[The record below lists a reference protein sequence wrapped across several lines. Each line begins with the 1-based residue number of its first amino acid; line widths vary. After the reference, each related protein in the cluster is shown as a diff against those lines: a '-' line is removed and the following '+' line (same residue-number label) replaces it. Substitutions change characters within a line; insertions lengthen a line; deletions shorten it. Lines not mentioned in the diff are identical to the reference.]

1 MLDLD
6 CKVKRPKFVKI
17 HRNRQWHYLAKDA
30 NTDDVDGDDD
40 TSGEEEE
47 REKKE
52 KLLNNDLHIL
62 TFMKRGMIKG

>member
-1 MLDLD
+1 MD
-6 CKVKRPKFVKI
+6 
-17 HRNRQWHYLAKDA
+17 KDA
-30 NTDDVDGDDD
+30 NTDDD

>member
-1 MLDLD
+1 M
-6 CKVKRPKFVKI
+6 
-17 HRNRQWHYLAKDA
+17 AKDA
-30 NTDDVDGDDD
+30 NTDDD

-52 KLLNNDLHIL
+52 KLLNNDLRIL

>member
-1 MLDLD
+1 MNAGLQGQKA
-6 CKVKRPKFVKI
+6 KVCENPSKPVVAI
-17 HRNRQWHYLAKDA
+17 DA
-30 NTDDVDGDDD
+30 NTDADDD